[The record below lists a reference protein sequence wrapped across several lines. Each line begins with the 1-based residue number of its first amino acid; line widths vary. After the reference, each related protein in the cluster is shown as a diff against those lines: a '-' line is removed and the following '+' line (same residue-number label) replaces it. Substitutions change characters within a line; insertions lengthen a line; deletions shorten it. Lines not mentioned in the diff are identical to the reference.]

1 MRARGDTSGDADE
14 TGGDGGMK
22 MEECKK
28 RRTTK
33 KRKRIRT
40 RRRRQPTTEMIRMTT
55 LNFFLL

>member
-28 RRTTK
+28 RRTK